1 MSDYCCYI
9 FSQHLNVI
17 ESNNKNILTQNIL
30 VFIESQASISTP
42 LTSNQNNSDH
52 EQSMS
57 PTSQVPCIVTTSVEP
72 VAPEKKNVSDVLTVD
87 KKQPVR
93 KLSQS
98 KLINCFIF
106 CVIIIKNIN
115 NLSIIILLLIILYN

>member
-1 MSDYCCYI
+1 M
-9 FSQHLNVI
+9 
-17 ESNNKNILTQNIL
+17 
-30 VFIESQASISTP
+30 FIESQASISTP
-42 LTSNQNNSDH
+42 LTSKQNNSDH

-57 PTSQVPCIVTTSVEP
+57 LASQVPCIVTTFVEP

-106 CVIIIKNIN
+106 CAIKNIN
-115 NLSIIILLLIILYN
+115 NLSIIILLITLYN